1 MPKDTIDYS
10 NTIIYKIYCNDSSIT
25 DIYVGHTTNFIK
37 RKYQHKT
44 LCNNSSK
51 LKIYD
56 IIRQNGGWDNWNM
69 VEIAKYCCQDVTE
82 ARIREQEHYEL
93 LKPSLNV
100 INPILNNKYSV
111 LDIDKTIHADKNNN
125 FTSIQ
130 NISKFH
136 CSICDYSTSRR
147 CNYNDHLLSNKHK
160 LAMLSNE
167 NQQKISENQRKSA
180 SKFTCSICNK
190 MYKDNSG
197 LWRHKKKCK
206 QISKESS
213 GGGDSDSDGEENS
226 ADIKQSLLSDKEL
239 MMMLVKQNTQLMEV
253 LKNGTNN
260 SNHSH
265 NTNNNHS
272 HNKTFNLQ
280 FFLNE
285 TCKDA
290 MNIGDFVS
298 SIKPQ
303 LEDLEATGRLGYV
316 EGISNIILNNLKTLQ
331 IHDRPIHCSDQ
342 KREVIY
348 IKDNDEWTKEDD
360 DKPILTKAIKVI
372 ANENIKNIKE
382 WRNEYPDCTSADSKK
397 NNLYLKI
404 VSNSMSGTSA
414 EESSKN
420 INKIISNVAKQVVID
435 KTGRDNLPNP

>member
-1 MPKDTIDYS
+1 MFSNENSAKICPKF
-10 NTIIYKIYCNDSSIT
+10 YCEN
-25 DIYVGHTTNFIK
+25 
-37 RKYQHKT
+37 
-44 LCNNSSK
+44 
-51 LKIYD
+51 
-56 IIRQNGGWDNWNM
+56 
-69 VEIAKYCCQDVTE
+69 
-82 ARIREQEHYEL
+82 
-93 LKPSLNV
+93 
-100 INPILNNKYSV
+100 
-111 LDIDKTIHADKNNN
+111 
-125 FTSIQ
+125 
-130 NISKFH
+130 
-136 CSICDYSTSRR
+136 CDYATSKKSS
-147 CNYNDHLLSNKHK
+147 YGDHLLSAKH
-160 LAMLSNE
+160 
-167 NQQKISENQRKSA
+167 RKSIIVNEKSA
-180 SKFTCSICNK
+180 NFCPKFYCDICNK
-190 MYKDNSG
+190 TYKDNSG

-206 QISKESS
+206 PIGKETS

-260 SNHSH
+260 GNHSN

-348 IKDNDEWTKEDD
+348 IKDNDEWTKEEN

-372 ANENIKNIKE
+372 ANENIKNITE

-435 KTGRDNLPNP
+435 KTGRDP